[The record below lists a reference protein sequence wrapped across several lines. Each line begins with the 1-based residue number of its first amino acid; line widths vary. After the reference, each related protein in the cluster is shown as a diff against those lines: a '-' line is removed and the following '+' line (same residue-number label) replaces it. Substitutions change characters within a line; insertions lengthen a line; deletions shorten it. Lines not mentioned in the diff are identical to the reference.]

1 MKWNL
6 SVLILWI
13 FLNKE
18 FLNFM
23 LWGYIQN
30 TCICYFR
37 NLACIYMS
45 PVYYMKYYI
54 IFTIYVIIWKDNIY
68 VLYIYVCEYLKKNCM
83 KAFFVTNLTLFALL
97 LFVNEKMRTKRNV
110 YHKVKVDL
118 VRDIY
123 INMFL
128 IWSLIEP
135 V

>member
-1 MKWNL
+1 
-6 SVLILWI
+6 
-13 FLNKE
+13 
-18 FLNFM
+18 
-23 LWGYIQN
+23 
-30 TCICYFR
+30 
-37 NLACIYMS
+37 MS
-45 PVYYMKYYI
+45 PVYYKKYYI
-54 IFTIYVIIWKDNIY
+54 IFTIYVTMYYMKDYIY